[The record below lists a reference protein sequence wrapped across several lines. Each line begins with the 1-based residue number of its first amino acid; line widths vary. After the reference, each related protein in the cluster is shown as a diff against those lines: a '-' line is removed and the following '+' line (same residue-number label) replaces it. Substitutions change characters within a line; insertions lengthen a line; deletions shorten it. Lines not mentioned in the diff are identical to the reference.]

1 MAGIHARPHSLEDS
15 RAVMTFSTI
24 LRVAAMT
31 ESFRLVPEGDPGRER
46 HEPLRLELS
55 KSFLLKDLG

>member
-24 LRVAAMT
+24 LRVTVIT
-31 ESFRLVPEGDPGRER
+31 ERFRLVPEGDTGRER
-46 HEPLRLELS
+46 PERSRVELS
-55 KSFLLKDLG
+55 KSFPLKDFS

>member
-1 MAGIHARPHSLEDS
+1 MAGIHARPHSLEYS

-24 LRVAAMT
+24 LTVTAVT
-31 ESFRLVPEGDPGRER
+31 ERFRLVPEGDAGRER

>member
-24 LRVAAMT
+24 LRVTAMT
-31 ESFRLVPEGDPGRER
+31 GSFRLVPEGDPGRER

>member
-24 LRVAAMT
+24 LRVTAMT
-31 ESFRLVPEGDPGRER
+31 ERFRLVPEGDAGRER
-46 HEPLRLELS
+46 HEPSRVELS
-55 KSFLLKDLG
+55 KSFPLKDFS

>member
-24 LRVAAMT
+24 LRVTAMT
-31 ESFRLVPEGDPGRER
+31 ERFRLVPEGDAGRER
-46 HEPLRLELS
+46 YEPLRLELS
-55 KSFLLKDLG
+55 KSFLLEDLG